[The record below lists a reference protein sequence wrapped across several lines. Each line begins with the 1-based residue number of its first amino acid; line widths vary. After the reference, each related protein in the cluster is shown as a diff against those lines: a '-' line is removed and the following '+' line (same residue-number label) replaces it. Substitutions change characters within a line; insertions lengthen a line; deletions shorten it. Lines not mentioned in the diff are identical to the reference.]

1 ARLVRTA
8 DALAAH
14 HEACGGEVRPGH
26 ELHEVGDG
34 RVRVVDEVDG
44 GVQHLAHVVGR
55 DVGGHADR
63 DAGGPVHQEV
73 REPAGQHERLGGRVV
88 VVGPEVHSLLVDVRQ
103 QLVCQAVDPALGV
116 AHGRG

>member
-1 ARLVRTA
+1 LVHLVGDLGDDDRLAIALPGLLHGGAAAHDDLTAARLVRTA

-63 DAGGPVHQEV
+63 DAGGPVHQ
-73 REPAGQHERLGGRVV
+73 
-88 VVGPEVHSLLVDVRQ
+88 
-103 QLVCQAVDPALGV
+103 
-116 AHGRG
+116 